1 MGLIL
6 EFNVALQLE
15 GTSEGI
21 GVPENSC
28 RKIMENSFSKF
39 TD

>member
-15 GTSEGI
+15 VASEGI

-28 RKIMENSFSKF
+28 SIFSKF